1 MVCLIRD
8 SIRVGEFS
16 NFFACV
22 EALEHF
28 GKVGDFV
35 VGNFE
40 IATKTTKGIF
50 FKPRFQKPRLAFK
63 SGERIILSSLI

>member
-35 VGNFE
+35 VGDFE
-40 IATKTTKGIF
+40 IATKTVKGIF
-50 FKPRFQKPRLAFK
+50 FKPRLAFK
-63 SGERIILSSLI
+63 SGDRIILSSLI